1 MTLTYSPVY
10 GNKIRKLWKILA
22 KADQLTGNSY
32 EFNSPTKCKV
42 SQLTVNIS
50 HVHLKILFNFYVHV
64 HCNRHVIVQIPYDF
78 IVNVKICNCINTF
91 YL

>member
-42 SQLTVNIS
+42 SQLAGNIA
-50 HVHLKILFNFYVHV
+50 HVYTFKYHFTNSVHV
-64 HCNRHVIVQIPYDF
+64 QVRDWLYV
-78 IVNVKICNCINTF
+78 
-91 YL
+91 